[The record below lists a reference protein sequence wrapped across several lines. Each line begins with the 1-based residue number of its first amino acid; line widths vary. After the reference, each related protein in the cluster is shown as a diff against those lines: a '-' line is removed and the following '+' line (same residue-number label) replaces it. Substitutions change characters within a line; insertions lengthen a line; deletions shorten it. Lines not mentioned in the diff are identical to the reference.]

1 MVAGL
6 MTYALEGLKVVD
18 VAINYAGPTSSMYLA
33 DQGAEVIKI
42 ERRITGDTSR
52 RSGNTPLLK
61 GNSRNFVAINRG
73 KRSITLDITKPA
85 GQEIVRELAKW
96 ADVFIENFRPG
107 VMDRLGIGYDALSQL
122 NPRLIY
128 GSLTAYGSQGP
139 YADKAGFDRLVA
151 GMSGAL
157 WRRDAAGR
165 RLGAGTFLADWSAP
179 MLMAF
184 GIMLALSVREKTGL
198 GQRVETSLLQAAIA
212 MQLGELTVF
221 EDDPTPP
228 RDEEGATYGGYVCA
242 DGVTISVSAL
252 FAPQWARLCRV
263 MGLDHLADDPRYN
276 DPRQRED
283 VRNEAVPKLHEQFA
297 SRPAREWLDILEE
310 ADVPCAPI
318 VERPR
323 VAYHEQVVAN
333 DMMVPLDHPVVGR
346 TRIVGVPV
354 KLSGTP
360 SVPLRPAPL
369 LGEHTDEILREL
381 GYGAERIA
389 ELRTAEVI

>member
-1 MVAGL
+1 M
-6 MTYALEGLKVVD
+6 YALEGLKVID

-33 DQGAEVIKI
+33 DQGADVIKI
-42 ERRITGDTSR
+42 ERRISGDTSR
-52 RSGNTPLLK
+52 RSGNTPFLK

-73 KRSITLDITKPA
+73 KRSITLDITKPD
-85 GQEIVRELAKW
+85 GQQIVRDLAGW

-107 VMDRLGIGYDALSQL
+107 VMERLGIGYDALSAI
-122 NPRLIY
+122 NRRLIY
-128 GSLTAYGSQGP
+128 GSLTAYGSKGP
-139 YADKAGFDRLVA
+139 YSDKAGFDRLVA

-157 WRRDAAGR
+157 WRRDSEGR

-184 GIMLALSVREKTGL
+184 GVMLALTVREKTGL

-221 EDDPTPP
+221 EDDPTA
-228 RDEEGATYGGYVCA
+228 RAEEEQATYGGYVCA

-252 FAPQWARLCRV
+252 FPPQWSRLCHV
-263 MGLDHLADDPRYN
+263 MELAHLADDPRFT
-276 DPRQRED
+276 DPTKREE
-283 VRNEAVPKLHEQFA
+283 VRNEAAPTFRAQFA

-318 VERPR
+318 VERPQ
-323 VAYHEQVVAN
+323 VAYEEQVIAN
-333 DMMVPLDHPVVGR
+333 DMIVPLDHPVVGR

-354 KLSGTP
+354 KLSRTP
-360 SVPLRPAPL
+360 SAPLRSAPL
-369 LGEHTDEILREL
+369 LGEHTDQILGEL
-381 GYGAERIA
+381 GYSEERIA
-389 ELRTAEVI
+389 ELRAAEVI

>member
-1 MVAGL
+1 M
-6 MTYALEGLKVVD
+6 YALEGLKVID

-42 ERRITGDTSR
+42 ERRVTGDTSR
-52 RSGNTPLLK
+52 RHGNTPFLK

-73 KRSITLDITKPA
+73 KRSITLDITKPD
-85 GQEIVRELAKW
+85 GQVIVRDLAAR

-107 VMDRLGIGYDALSQL
+107 VMERLGIGYDALSAI

-128 GSLTAYGSQGP
+128 GSLTAYGPKGP

-157 WRRDAAGR
+157 WRRDAEGR

-184 GIMLALSVREKTGL
+184 GIMLALAVREKTGL

-212 MQLGELTVF
+212 MQLGELTII

-228 RDEEGATYGGYVCA
+228 TEEEPPAYGGYVCA
-242 DGVTISVSAL
+242 DGVTISMTAL
-252 FAPQWARLCRV
+252 FPPQWARLCQV
-263 MGLDHLADDPRYN
+263 MDLPHLADDPRFT
-276 DPRQRED
+276 DPAKRDEL
-283 VRNEAVPKLHEQFA
+283 RNEAAPIFHALFA
-297 SRPAREWLDILEE
+297 TRPAHEWLDILEA

-333 DMMVPLDHPVVGR
+333 DMMVAVNHPVIGL

-354 KLSGTP
+354 KLSRTP
-360 SVPLRPAPL
+360 SAPLRPAPT
-369 LGEHTDEILREL
+369 LGEHTDDILGEL
-381 GYGAERIA
+381 GYSSERIA
-389 ELRTAEVI
+389 ELRAAEVI